1 MDGQSDLN
9 SLAQEFGSCRQYA
22 ADCTNPDTSEAAW
35 ERKEYLTECDYQNVK
50 DAVTRTQLSVQTI
63 DMQITDL
70 FLGTL
75 GLETEATL
83 LNLYFHADSYQ
94 ILKVT
99 NMQDRYNQLALTIT
113 GFTGDDLYTQTAQ
126 TSTRVVDGVDLNT
139 LKVYF
144 ANENPVSSQTELSNY
159 Q

>member
-1 MDGQSDLN
+1 
-9 SLAQEFGSCRQYA
+9 
-22 ADCTNPDTSEAAW
+22 
-35 ERKEYLTECDYQNVK
+35 
-50 DAVTRTQLSVQTI
+50 
-63 DMQITDL
+63 MQITDL

-139 LKVYF
+139 LQVYF
-144 ANENPVSSQTELSNY
+144 ASENPVSSQTELSNY
-159 Q
+159 